1 MKILAV
7 CGMGFGSSMMLKMTI
22 EKILKEKGITADVET
37 ADFTTASSI
46 YADFIFTNEEFAKQL
61 EGGKVKVVS
70 VKNIA
75 DAIEIRGALESVLNT

>member
-46 YADFIFTNEEFAKQL
+46 YADFIFH
-61 EGGKVKVVS
+61 
-70 VKNIA
+70 
-75 DAIEIRGALESVLNT
+75 

>member
-37 ADFTTASSI
+37 ADFTTASST
-46 YADFIFTNEEFAKQL
+46 YADIIFTNVEFAKQL
-61 EGGKVKVVS
+61 EGGKVRVVS

-75 DAIEIRGALESVLNT
+75 DANEVRAVLESVLNT

>member
-7 CGMGFGSSMMLKMTI
+7 CGMGFGSSMMLKITI
-22 EKILKEKGITADVET
+22 EKILKEKGIAADVET

-46 YADFIFTNEEFAKQL
+46 YADIIFTNEEFAKQL
-61 EGGKVKVVS
+61 KGGKVKVVS

-75 DAIEIRGALESVLNT
+75 DANEVRGALESVLNT